1 LLRRSFLLLLLSIA
15 LAMPAA
21 AAERLGIVLMHGKA
35 GSPGRG
41 IDGLAAQLEAAG
53 YLVDRPEMCWSRAR
67 IYDKSYAD
75 CIAEIDEAVTR
86 LRARGASAIVIAG
99 QSLGGAAA
107 IAYGA
112 RHAGLKGI
120 IAIAPAHS
128 PERMVHNPTIAA
140 SLAQAQAM
148 IAAGKGD
155 ERGNFID
162 VNVGAPISVR
172 ARARDYASFFG
183 TDSIGVI
190 PPNAA
195 KLSAPLL
202 YLAGNADR
210 TQLGPDYAFAKAP
223 PNPLNRYVT
232 LASGHFD
239 APGAAAPAILAWLK
253 ELAG

>member
-1 LLRRSFLLLLLSIA
+1 MLRRSFLLLLLCFA
-15 LAMPAA
+15 LSAPATA
-21 AAERLGIVLMHGKA
+21 APPLGIVLMHGKA
-35 GSPGRG
+35 GLPGRG
-41 IDGLAAQLEAAG
+41 IDGLAAKLEAAG
-53 YLVDRPEMCWSRAR
+53 YFVDRPEMCWSRAR
-67 IYDKSYAD
+67 IYDKSYAG
-75 CIAEIDEAVTR
+75 CLVEIDAAVAR

-120 IAIAPAHS
+120 IAIAPGHY

-148 IAAGKGD
+148 IAAGNGD
-155 ERGNFID
+155 DRGNFID
-162 VNVGAPISVR
+162 INVGAPISVR

-183 TDSIGVI
+183 ADSVGVI
-190 PPNAA
+190 PANAA

-210 TQLGPDYAFAKAP
+210 TQLGPGYAFAKAP
-223 PNPLNRYVT
+223 SNPLNRYVT

-239 APGAAAPAILAWLK
+239 APDAAAPAILAWLK